1 MKRTVLFFFGAS
13 FCFLLS
19 CSQIEQKL
27 NLAITQAQR
36 GDFEKSIGNYQ
47 EIINLK
53 PDDPFILNNYGWTLF
68 KSDSL
73 KTAKTILSKSLSIT
87 RSSLLKKTIE
97 TNLLMVNAF
106 LDAQKKYEQHKIEDA
121 LIKFQMITKQFNLK
135 DLGYKY
141 LALSYDAMNQREN
154 AKIYWQK
161 IISLYASSP
170 IRNHFYLLA
179 QKKLNSMSDEAIKAG
194 NYPEAIQ
201 IFRLISDVEKK
212 SALQLNYLA
221 YAYFRNDEL
230 LVAQRHLEK
239 AKKLAHTKSERDSI
253 ETNLFIVTTFLAG
266 EYSLRQDNFREA
278 LTEFLK
284 VTERYPETDIGLYYL
299 GLCYEGLKD
308 KKTTDG
314 IWQRIAYLHE
324 GKSFK
329 NKYYFVSISKL
340 KLEPE

>member
-1 MKRTVLFFFGAS
+1 MKRTVFFFFGAS
-13 FCFLLS
+13 LCFLFS

-27 NLAITQAQR
+27 NQAITQAQQ
-36 GDFEKSIGNYQ
+36 GDFEKSICNYQ

-73 KTAKTILSKSLSIT
+73 NAAKMILTKSLSIT
-87 RSSLLKKTIE
+87 RSSILKKTIE
-97 TNLLMVNAF
+97 TNLFMVNAF
-106 LDAQKKYEQHKIEDA
+106 LDAQKKYEQHKIDEA
-121 LIKFQMITKQFNLK
+121 LSKFQMITKQYNLK

-141 LALSYDAMNQREN
+141 LALSYDAINQRGN
-154 AKIYWQK
+154 AKICWQK
-161 IISLYASSP
+161 IISLYSGSP

-179 QKKLNSMSDEAIKAG
+179 QKKLNNMGSEAINAG

-221 YAYFRNDEL
+221 YASFRNDEL
-230 LVAQRHLEK
+230 LVALRQLEK
-239 AKKLAHTKSERDSI
+239 AKKLAYIKSERDSI
-253 ETNLFIVTTFLAG
+253 ETNLFIVMTFLAG
-266 EYSLRQDNFREA
+266 EYSLRQENFREA

-284 VTERYPETDIGLYYL
+284 VTERYPETDIGLYYE

-314 IWQRIAYLHE
+314 IWQRIAYLYE
-324 GKSFK
+324 GKSLK
-329 NKYYFVSISKL
+329 NKYYLAAISKL